1 MQLGGG
7 HVRALRVP
15 KWKKEQ
21 GMNSED
27 RESRVFATGVGVGG
41 RVQAGAAA
49 GPGIVGGH
57 RQGDLGLA

>member
-27 RESRVFATGVGVGG
+27 RER
-41 RVQAGAAA
+41 AGSLPR
-49 GPGIVGGH
+49 GWGWGWV
-57 RQGDLGLA
+57 RQEQQLAQV

>member
-27 RESRVFATGVGVGG
+27 RERAGSLPRGWGSGGSGRSSSWPRYSRWA
-41 RVQAGAAA
+41 QA
-49 GPGIVGGH
+49 
-57 RQGDLGLA
+57 GDLGLA